1 MVGMKSQSHRWISR
15 VLVKGGG
22 ILWRCDNLG
31 IDMPVRTPRNTEV
44 DAYVFIKENLK
55 ELGWDV
61 RNPLRVASGQ
71 VYTQNEC
78 LSEPEIKQCL
88 NLDRP
93 ENIVKVTES
102 TLWVIEAKREHRQLD
117 QALEEAEGYARRI
130 NKSRNFKVKF
140 ISGVAGNAVDSYLIA
155 TKYLVGDSFVPITLN
170 EKAITSLLSVE
181 LAKKV
186 LEEGAE
192 MADVPV
198 DETFFLGKAEKINT
212 ILHLGAINKN
222 QRARVMAAL
231 LLSLVD
237 DTPPN
242 IDASPSVLIGDINN
256 RARRV
261 LAREGKTEFYR
272 YIEIALPPTEDNHI
286 KFKKALVQTLQELN
300 NLNIRSAMNS
310 GTDVLGKFYEV
321 FLRYGNGAKE
331 IGIVLTPRHITQFA
345 VEVSNVT
352 SRDLVLD
359 PTCGTGGFLVAA
371 FDHVKA
377 TSGSAD
383 IERFKENNLFGIDQE
398 VEVVALAL
406 VNMIFR
412 GDGKNNIVEGN
423 CFQKSLIRTTKNG
436 EVTAE
441 YSQTPPTPEQQA
453 ITRVLMNPPF
463 ALKENDEKEYK
474 FVEHAL
480 KQMVDGGI
488 LFAVL
493 PYSAMVK
500 PGGYKTWRTTS
511 LLANNTLLSVITLP
525 EDLFYPVGVHTVG
538 IFVRKGTP
546 HPKDQNVLWVRA
558 TNDGLLK
565 RKGKRLPSSRA
576 KDDYPVIKE
585 MVRSFLI
592 DPSISIENKEKF
604 QKACPVDMEDPL
616 MELVPE
622 NYLDQAEL
630 TSAEV
635 RAGIERVVRDA
646 VAFSVSNSRADRN
659 L

>member
-1 MVGMKSQSHRWISR
+1 
-15 VLVKGGG
+15 
-22 ILWRCDNLG
+22 
-31 IDMPVRTPRNTEV
+31 MPRRQPRNTEV

-61 RNPLRVASGQ
+61 RNPLRFPTGQ

-78 LSEPEIKQCL
+78 LSNEEIKRFL

-93 ENIVKVTES
+93 ENIVKVTE
-102 TLWVIEAKREHRQLD
+102 TTHWVIEAKRDHQQLE
-117 QALEEAEGYARRI
+117 QAISEAEDYARRI
-130 NKSRNFKVKF
+130 NESRNIKVKF
-140 ISGVAGNAVDSYLIA
+140 ISGVAGNALDSYLIT
-155 TKYLVGDSFVPITLN
+155 TKYLVGDQFVSVTLN
-170 EKAITSLLSVE
+170 EKDITSLLSVE
-181 LAKKV
+181 LAQRV
-186 LEEGAE
+186 LENGPDLE
-192 MADVPV
+192 DVPI
-198 DETFFLGKAEKINT
+198 DEEFFLARAEKINT
-212 ILHLGAINKN
+212 ILHVGAINKN

-242 IDASPSVLIGDINN
+242 IDASPSVLIGDINS

-261 LAREGKTEFYR
+261 LTREGKSEFYR

-300 NLNIRSAMNS
+300 SLNIRSAMNS
-310 GTDVLGKFYEV
+310 GADVLGKFYEV
-321 FLRYGNGAKE
+321 FLKYGNGAKE

-345 VEVSNVT
+345 VEVTNVS

-359 PTCGTGGFLVAA
+359 PTCGTGGFLVSA
-371 FDHVKA
+371 FDHIKDSSSQA
-377 TSGSAD
+377 EID
-383 IERFKENNLFGIDQE
+383 RFKENNLFGIDQE

-423 CFQKSLIRTTKNG
+423 CFQKNLIRTTKNG
-436 EVTAE
+436 EITARF
-441 YSQTPPTPEQQA
+441 SPTPPTPEQQA

-463 ALKENDEKEYK
+463 ALKENDDKEYK

-493 PYSAMVK
+493 PYSSMVR
-500 PGGYKTWRTTS
+500 PGGYRTWRRSS
-511 LLANNTLLSVITLP
+511 LLPNNTLLSVITFP
-525 EDLFYPVGVHTVG
+525 EDLFYPVGVHTIGVFIKKG
-538 IFVRKGTP
+538 IP
-546 HPKDQNVLWVRA
+546 HPREQNVLWIRA

-576 KDDYPVIKE
+576 TDDYPLIKDL
-585 MVRSFLI
+585 VRSFLVDQAI
-592 DPSISIENKEKF
+592 EVENKEKF
-604 QKACPVDMEDPL
+604 QKVCPIEFDDSL
-616 MELVPE
+616 LELVPE

-630 TSAEV
+630 TPEEV
-635 RAGIERVVRDA
+635 LAGMERVVRDA
-646 VAFSVSNSRADRN
+646 AAFTVSNARLEHDES
-659 L
+659 